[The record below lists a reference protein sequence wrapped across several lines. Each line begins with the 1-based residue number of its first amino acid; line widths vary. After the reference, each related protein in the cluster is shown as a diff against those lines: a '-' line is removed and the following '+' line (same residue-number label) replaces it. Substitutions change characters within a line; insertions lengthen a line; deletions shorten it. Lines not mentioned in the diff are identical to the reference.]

1 MQKFSLEYRD
11 NLNNKRK
18 RKKIPS
24 DLPDYSL
31 ENVKKCLDTVVGSL
45 RSSGLI
51 EKANVIQKVFENHS
65 DIYAIKLNNIIEG
78 KKDKNNEISLDE
90 ATALQ
95 VFLNLSRTDYYDLKA
110 YTDSLGHNFLPPYY
124 KVKEEKEKCLPKEC
138 NFDDDEATATIKST
152 CDKYMDRL
160 WQDLDEK
167 EKRDKL
173 VEKYKNKI
181 KFKLLYKL
189 GYDGSTQTRY
199 KVRNILIISFEA
211 SLRF

>member
-1 MQKFSLEYRD
+1 MEFAFCEDMS
-11 NLNNKRK
+11 
-18 RKKIPS
+18 
-24 DLPDYSL
+24 
-31 ENVKKCLDTVVGSL
+31 
-45 RSSGLI
+45 
-51 EKANVIQKVFENHS
+51 A
-65 DIYAIKLNNIIEG
+65 
-78 KKDKNNEISLDE
+78 KDVWAKD
-90 ATALQ
+90 
-95 VFLNLSRTDYYDLKA
+95 
-110 YTDSLGHNFLPPYY
+110 
-124 KVKEEKEKCLPKEC
+124 C

-199 KVRNILIISFEA
+199 KVRTIFNFSFEA
-211 SLRF
+211 SFRF